1 MTTNVEEQIFMA
13 RVAEQ
18 SERFRDMVD
27 FLKPVIA
34 EKGSALTQDERNLL
48 SVAFKNLV
56 SQQRTAIR
64 TISAIEQNPKY
75 TKFAGSMGDYKKRI
89 EEELYRNCD
98 DIIQTIRN
106 SVLSKASED
115 EPRSFFL
122 KMIGDYCRYI
132 AESAKGDRLEKT
144 KNDALSA
151 YHEAQIIS
159 EKSLNA
165 CNSIRLGLA
174 LNFSVFHYEVMQNV
188 TKACELGDKALQD
201 ALDRLDDCDEETFRD
216 AQSIIEL
223 LRENL
228 SLWKEEGGDNDQQ

>member
-1 MTTNVEEQIFMA
+1 MA

-18 SERFRDMVD
+18 SERFKDMVE

-34 EKGSALTQDERNLL
+34 EKGPALSQDERNLL

-64 TISAIEQNPKY
+64 TISAIEQNQKY
-75 TKFAGSMGDYKKRI
+75 TKFAAGMGDYKRKI

-98 DIIQTIRN
+98 DIINIIRGG
-106 SVLSKASED
+106 VLAKASDD
-115 EPRSFFL
+115 ESRAFFL
-122 KMIGDYCRYI
+122 KMIGDYCRYV
-132 AESAKGDRLEKT
+132 AESAKNERLEKT
-144 KNDALSA
+144 KTDALAA
-151 YHEAQIIS
+151 YQEACTVA
-159 EKSLNA
+159 ERSLNA

-188 TKACELGDKALQD
+188 KRACELGDKALQD
-201 ALDRLDDCDEETFRD
+201 ALDKLDDCDEETFRD

-228 SLWKEEGGDNDQQ
+228 SLWKEEEGDQ

>member
-1 MTTNVEEQIFMA
+1 MSGVDEQIFMA

-27 FLKPVIA
+27 FLKPVIK
-34 EKGSALTQDERNLL
+34 EKGASLSTDERNLL

-64 TISAIEQNPKY
+64 TISAIEQNQKY
-75 TKFAGSMGDYKKRI
+75 VKFAGGRGEYKKKI

-98 DIIQTIRN
+98 EIIALIRAD
-106 SVLSKASED
+106 VLGKAADD
-115 EPRSFFL
+115 ESRAFFL
-122 KMIGDYCRYI
+122 KMIGDYCRYV

-144 KNDALSA
+144 KTDALAA
-151 YHEAQIIS
+151 YDEACKIA

-174 LNFSVFHYEVMQNV
+174 LNFSVFHYEVMQDV
-188 TKACELGDKALQD
+188 KRACELGDKALKD
-201 ALDRLDDCDEETFRD
+201 ALDKLDDCDEETFRD

-228 SLWKEEGGDNDQQ
+228 GLWKDEEDAE

>member
-1 MTTNVEEQIFMA
+1 MA

-34 EKGSALTQDERNLL
+34 EKGPALSSDERNLL

-64 TISAIEQNPKY
+64 TISAIEQNQKY
-75 TKFAGSMGDYKKRI
+75 QKFASYMNEYKKQI
-89 EEELYRNCD
+89 EEELYKNCD
-98 DIIQTIRN
+98 EIINTIKTE
-106 SVLSKASED
+106 VLTKASDD
-115 EPRSFFL
+115 EPRAFFL

-132 AESAKGDRLEKT
+132 AESAKDARLEKT
-144 KNDALSA
+144 KTEALKA
-151 YHEAQIIS
+151 YEEACGIAEQ
-159 EKSLNA
+159 SLNA

-174 LNFSVFHYEVMQNV
+174 LNFSVFHYEVMQDV
-188 TKACELGDKALQD
+188 KKACELGDKALQD
-201 ALDRLDDCDEETFRD
+201 ALDKLDDCDEETFRD

-228 SLWKEEGGDNDQQ
+228 GLWKEEEGEQ

>member
-1 MTTNVEEQIFMA
+1 MTQVDEQIFMA

-27 FLKPVIA
+27 YLKPVIA
-34 EKGSALTQDERNLL
+34 EKGAALSQDERNLL

-64 TISAIEQNPKY
+64 TIGAIEQNQKY
-75 TKFAGSMGDYKKRI
+75 AKFATHMSDYKRKI

-98 DIIQTIRN
+98 EIINTIKN
-106 SVLSKASED
+106 NVLSKASDD
-115 EPRSFFL
+115 ESRAFFL

-132 AESAKGDRLEKT
+132 AESAKAERLEKT
-144 KNDALSA
+144 KNDALGA
-151 YHEAQIIS
+151 YNEAVILA

-174 LNFSVFHYEVMQNV
+174 LNFSVFYYEVMQDV
-188 TKACELGDKALQD
+188 RRACKLGDQALQD
-201 ALDRLDDCDEETFRD
+201 ALDKLDDCDEETFRD

-228 SLWKEEGGDNDQQ
+228 SLWKEEDDAGQQ

>member
-1 MTTNVEEQIFMA
+1 
-13 RVAEQ
+13 
-18 SERFRDMVD
+18 
-27 FLKPVIA
+27 
-34 EKGSALTQDERNLL
+34 
-48 SVAFKNLV
+48 
-56 SQQRTAIR
+56 
-64 TISAIEQNPKY
+64 
-75 TKFAGSMGDYKKRI
+75 MGDYKRRI

-98 DIIQTIRN
+98 EIIGLIRAD
-106 SVLSKASED
+106 VLTKATDD
-115 EPRSFFL
+115 ESRAFFL

-144 KNDALSA
+144 KTDALAA
-151 YHEAQIIS
+151 YDEACKIA

-188 TKACELGDKALQD
+188 KKACELGDKALTD
-201 ALDRLDDCDEETFRD
+201 ALDKLDDCDEETFRD

-228 SLWKEEGGDNDQQ
+228 GLWKDEEEA

>member
-1 MTTNVEEQIFMA
+1 MSQVDEHIFMA

-27 FLKPVIA
+27 FLKPVIK
-34 EKGSALTQDERNLL
+34 EKGASLSTDERNLL

-64 TISAIEQNPKY
+64 TIAAIEQNQKY
-75 TKFAGSMGDYKKRI
+75 AKFATGMGDYKKRI

-98 DIIQTIRN
+98 EIIALIRAD
-106 SVLSKASED
+106 VLSKATDD
-115 EPRSFFL
+115 ESRAFFL

-144 KNDALSA
+144 KTDALTA
-151 YHEAQIIS
+151 YDEACKIA

-174 LNFSVFHYEVMQNV
+174 LNFSVFHYEVMQDV
-188 TKACELGDKALQD
+188 KKACELGDKALTD
-201 ALDRLDDCDEETFRD
+201 ALDKLDDCDEETFRD

-228 SLWKEEGGDNDQQ
+228 GLWKDEEEA